1 MFIFRERGREEE
13 REGEKHPRERDI
25 SISCLSHI
33 PTGDLA
39 CNPGMCPDW
48 ELNQQPLSLQAGT
61 QFTES
66 HQPGLHWV
74 LKNTI
79 ILYFKNNI
87 MIMWKNVFTVLKTNN
102 FSTLTYI
109 PIQFLSPYIHVF
121 YLWEASVFCFTCHNN
136 ARAYYSPLHIVVTRI
151 SVSGVNEWTSEMMNI
166 QSILYSALLM
176 SWIFYVTTNFK
187 QIIFLC
193 FVDFFLII
201 KSEIYET

>member
-1 MFIFRERGREEE
+1 
-13 REGEKHPRERDI
+13 
-25 SISCLSHI
+25 
-33 PTGDLA
+33 
-39 CNPGMCPDW
+39 
-48 ELNQQPLSLQAGT
+48 
-61 QFTES
+61 
-66 HQPGLHWV
+66 
-74 LKNTI
+74 
-79 ILYFKNNI
+79 

-193 FVDFFLII
+193 FVPTNSSFLCVWIFFIDYAVTVVPIFPLL
-201 KSEIYET
+201 SPLHPVPPTL